1 MKHFVSFGLSVYFG
15 VTFGATNYRDN
26 VDRSGSYKM
35 AKGRQ
40 FLEQLWPIFGIG
52 RYLGFF
58 PCQQIT
64 DYSKEKFE
72 LKPID
77 WKIQWTLFILS
88 YLILGNLVT
97 FVGFTFYFLFSDKSL
112 SEIQQCTMNSTDGI
126 GLVDFLAMGTLA
138 SSINA
143 ACLLIHWGNFK
154 AKDRICQLSNMNKI
168 RSNESNG
175 RITKPFICVMVFHVL
190 FTIIST
196 IFISLVTPKCLEV
209 SWIFTLVVPIPTLMQ
224 LIIITYP
231 MITFYG
237 IVLEVLVQI
246 IDESMELRQQL
257 NQGLEY
263 ELDQT
268 LNSVDLFI
276 QRLKVSKEMLSTN
289 NFYITCSLSLS
300 IMVLLYVT
308 PHQVFKIIE
317 TEDLFSLLGSLTYT
331 SFLLSMFSIIWHCH
345 ITAQET
351 TDEIHQLKESLK
363 DIIVVE
369 DVAIR
374 LTKTR
379 LEEKLEDFKG
389 FDGKGYFIMGKSF
402 LKNLLAFCVTY
413 FVILMQFKLTEQT
426 SK

>member
-1 MKHFVSFGLSVYFG
+1 
-15 VTFGATNYRDN
+15 
-26 VDRSGSYKM
+26 M

-58 PCQQIT
+58 PCQRIT

-97 FVGFTFYFLFSDKSL
+97 FVGFALYFFFSDKSL
-112 SEIQQCTMNSTDGI
+112 SEIQQCTMDSLDGV
-126 GLVDFLAMGTLA
+126 GFVDFLALVTLA
-138 SSINA
+138 FCITASNP
-143 ACLLIHWGNFK
+143 LIHWGNFK
-154 AKDRICQLSNMNKI
+154 AKEGICQLSNMSRT
-168 RSNESNG
+168 RSNETNS
-175 RITKPFICVMVFHVL
+175 RITKPFMCAMVFDVF
-190 FTIIST
+190 FTIVNT
-196 IFISLVTPKCLEV
+196 IFSSLVIPKCLEV
-209 SWIFTLVVPIPTLMQ
+209 SWVLSFMLPIPTLMQ
-224 LIIITYP
+224 LIVLTYP

-237 IVLEVLVQI
+237 IVLEALVQI
-246 IDESMELRQQL
+246 IDESMDLRQRL
-257 NQGLEY
+257 NQGL

-268 LNSVDLFI
+268 LNSVDLFM
-276 QRLKVSKEMLSTN
+276 QRLKVSKELLSTN

-300 IMVLLYVT
+300 IMVLLYVI
-308 PHQVFKIIE
+308 PHQVFKTIE
-317 TEDLFSLLGSLTYT
+317 TEDVVSALGSLTYT
-331 SFLLSMFSIIWHCH
+331 SFLLSMFSIIWNCH

-351 TDEIHQLKESLK
+351 TDEIHRLKESLK
-363 DIIVVE
+363 DIIIVE
-369 DVAIR
+369 DVSIR

-379 LEEKLEDFKG
+379 FEEKLEDFKG